1 MPFLV
6 DPVPTDEELAAI
18 IAALDAC
25 DEPESA
31 APPAPS
37 RWRAAGRV
45 YDDEAPAL
53 R

>member
-18 IAALDAC
+18 LAALDAC
-25 DEPESA
+25 YEPETA
-31 APPAPS
+31 APPS